1 MVYRLSSFD
10 DVAKAYND
18 IKPIKGGRASMDL
31 RPLEQR
37 RYWWNRVMKMSD
49 TKYLLLDGNW
59 GWHSNFTDELREL
72 TAPIMWE
79 RKEDGDYLT
88 IRSHANEGISVS
100 RYTFLMNH
108 LPKDL
113 FFHYDNGKHF
123 VKHHPSGIDHYLP
136 KFKGVM
142 DWQAGTFEMHQDSKI
157 VFKHDGCNLTR
168 ANELQPYK
176 TRRVDKEL
184 DAQFKPKVAEFVEWM
199 QLVLPIL
206 GETLVSGRGGY
217 ASKMTNDRAY
227 SFHYWGNYV
236 SAEEVRQVLLD
247 PEHEKRT
254 ALAVCL
260 VNDVNAV
267 DKEGRFAPPPN
278 LLSLLYPRVRKVAGL
293 FATELR

>member
-10 DVAKAYND
+10 AVAKAYD
-18 IKPIKGGRASMDL
+18 EIKPIKGSRANMDL
-31 RPLEQR
+31 RPLNER

-59 GWHSNFTDELREL
+59 GWHSNFTNELREL

-88 IRSHANEGISVS
+88 IRNHANEGISVS
-100 RYTFLMNH
+100 RYTFLQNH
-108 LPKDL
+108 LPNPMY
-113 FFHYDNGKHF
+113 FHYDNGKHF
-123 VKHHPSGIDHYLP
+123 VQHNNVEHYLP

-157 VFKHDGCNLTR
+157 VFKHDGSNFTR
-168 ANELQPYK
+168 ANELQTYK

-206 GETLVSGRGGY
+206 GETLVSNRNSY
-217 ASKMTNDRAY
+217 ASKMSNDRAY
-227 SFHYWGNYV
+227 SFYYWSTYV
-236 SAEEVRQVLLD
+236 TAQEVREILLD

-260 VNDVNAV
+260 INDVSAT

>member
-10 DVAKAYND
+10 AVVKAYD
-18 IKPIKGGRASMDL
+18 EIKPIKGSRANMDL
-31 RPLEQR
+31 RPLNER

-59 GWHSNFTDELREL
+59 GWHSNFTNELREL

-79 RKEDGDYLT
+79 RKEDGDYIT
-88 IRSHANEGISVS
+88 IRNHANEGISVS
-100 RYTFLMNH
+100 RYTFLQNH
-108 LPKDL
+108 LPNPMY
-113 FFHYDNGKHF
+113 FHYDNGKHF
-123 VKHHPSGIDHYLP
+123 VQHNNVEHYLP

-157 VFKHDGCNLTR
+157 VFKHDGSNFTR
-168 ANELQPYK
+168 ANELQTYK

-206 GETLVSGRGGY
+206 GETLVSNRNSY
-217 ASKMTNDRAY
+217 ANKMSNDRAY
-227 SFHYWGNYV
+227 SFYYWSTYV
-236 SAEEVRQVLLD
+236 TAQEVREILLD

-260 VNDVNAV
+260 INDVSAT